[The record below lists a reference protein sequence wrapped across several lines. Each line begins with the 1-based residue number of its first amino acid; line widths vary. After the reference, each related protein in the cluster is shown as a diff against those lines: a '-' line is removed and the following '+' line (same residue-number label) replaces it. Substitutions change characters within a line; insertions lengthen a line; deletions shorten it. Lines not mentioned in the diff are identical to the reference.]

1 MESAGQKEEDQ
12 ARDQDPGEPAR
23 GDQYHSAGGHGERPG
38 GRTSI
43 KGNIAEGSHSS
54 SEVLFFLL
62 RSFNQVEPI
71 YKTAITDKKIT
82 SEMSG
87 KTTTF

>member
-1 MESAGQKEEDQ
+1 MESAGQKEKDQ

-23 GDQYHSAGGHGERPG
+23 GDQHHSAGGHGERPG

-43 KGNIAEGSHSS
+43 KGNVADGSHSS

-62 RSFNQVEPI
+62 RSFNQVEPN
-71 YKTAITDKKIT
+71 YKTVITDKTT
-82 SEMSG
+82 SVMSG
-87 KTTTF
+87 KTTTL